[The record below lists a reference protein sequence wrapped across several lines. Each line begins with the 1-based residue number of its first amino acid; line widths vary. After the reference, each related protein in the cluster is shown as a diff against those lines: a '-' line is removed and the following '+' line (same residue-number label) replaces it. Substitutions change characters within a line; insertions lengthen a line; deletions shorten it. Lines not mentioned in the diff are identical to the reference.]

1 MTENEDFPGRQV
13 VKLYISVI
21 GASEATSREFDL
33 SVEVGKEIA
42 RAGCVLVCGGLSGV
56 MEGAAKGASENGGKS
71 IGILPQDNRRHAN
84 PYLSFS
90 LPTGLGHMR
99 NYLVV
104 AGGDGVL
111 AIGGGAGTLSE
122 MGMAMKLQRPV
133 VLLESLDLKAVFQ
146 EDPKVRCAKTPGE
159 AVTYL
164 LRELR

>member
-13 VKLYISVI
+13 DMSYIAVI

-42 RAGCVLVCGGLSGV
+42 KAGCVLVCGGLSGV
-56 MEGAAKGASENGGKS
+56 MEGAAKGASENGGTS
-71 IGILPQDNRRHAN
+71 IGILPQDNRRQAN
-84 PYLSFS
+84 RYLSYS

-104 AGGDGVL
+104 ASGDGVL

-133 VLLESLDLKAVFQ
+133 VLLESIDLKAAFQ
-146 EDPKVRCAKTPGE
+146 KDTEVGRAETPGE
-159 AVTYL
+159 AVAYL